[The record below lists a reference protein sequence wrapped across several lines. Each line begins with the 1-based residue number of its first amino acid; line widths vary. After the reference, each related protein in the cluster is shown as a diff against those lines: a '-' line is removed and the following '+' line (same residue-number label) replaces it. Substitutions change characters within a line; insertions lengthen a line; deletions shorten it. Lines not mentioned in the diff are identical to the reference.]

1 MLQLIQSPLKTGNN
15 RACVYVSVCGVTTH
29 FRSGANGIQVKWVP
43 PTSRCYF
50 SSIILW

>member
-15 RACVYVSVCGVTTH
+15 RVCVYVSVCGVSST
-29 FRSGANGIQVKWVP
+29 SEVSDNDIQVKWVP

-50 SSIILW
+50 SSITFW